1 MKKSILALFAF
12 GAFAVAV
19 FADPIQI
26 AYSPVTTQPA
36 NNGDDTVKQWA
47 ITSIATFNTMG
58 YPGAPVPTDVGSTT
72 VKVNQGDAINPL
84 GSAFGSNVY
93 SITLNLTGYQYIV
106 LSWGGSDV
114 PDDRGTADYLYY
126 VNGTGSWTFFNS
138 HDGAT
143 GDGAP
148 ALASGDVS
156 SITAYGNNVPDS
168 GATVGLLGLGL
179 IAVGLLVR
187 RQKTA

>member
-1 MKKSILALFAF
+1 MKKQFLALLAF
-12 GAFAVAV
+12 GALAIAAY
-19 FADPIQI
+19 ADPIQI
-26 AYSPVTTQPA
+26 AYSPVTTQPT
-36 NNGDDTVKQWA
+36 NNGDSVVRQWV
-47 ITSIATFNTMG
+47 IDSIATFNLND
-58 YPGAPVPTDVGSTT
+58 YPGAPVPTALGSTT

-84 GSAFGSNVY
+84 GSAFGTGVN

-106 LSWGGSDV
+106 LSWGGSDI
-114 PDDRGTADYLYY
+114 PEDRGTADYLYY

-138 HDGAT
+138 ANGAM
-143 GDGAP
+143 GDGTA
-148 ALASGDVS
+148 ALAKGGLS

-179 IAVGLLVR
+179 IAVGLIAR